1 MNAPPSSFEIAVI
14 GGGATGFAAAMAAA
28 IGRRETVLFA
38 PPASFPPGR
47 TALLMQGSLDVLG
60 DLGVSPDASPE
71 AAPLRSI
78 RIVDATGRLIRAP
91 ETIFHASEI
100 GLPAFGL
107 NMPNGELVDM
117 MRRRAEATQG
127 LTMVSDAVE
136 HIEHDDSGVT
146 LTAGGCRYR
155 VRLVVAADG
164 ARSVA
169 RTAASIPARTWTY
182 RQSALVATLAIA
194 HPHAGISTE
203 FHTPN
208 GPLTLVPLS
217 GERVSLVW
225 VDRPE
230 RAEAAAALSQPAL
243 SQAVAE
249 GAHFIHGAMYA
260 DSAPHVYPLIA
271 ALADRF
277 AARRTMLV
285 GEAGHAFPPIG
296 AQGLNL
302 GLRDVAAL
310 MRVLAGH
317 RADPG
322 GAAAGDAYHAARQ
335 ADVRSRTLAVD
346 LLNRSL
352 LTGFLPVQIA
362 RRVGMAAISTVPV
375 LRRALM
381 RQGLAGGVEIAG

>member
-1 MNAPPSSFEIAVI
+1 MRASRSAFEIAVI
-14 GGGATGFAAAMAAA
+14 GGGATGFAAALAAA
-28 IGRRETVLFA
+28 IGGRDTVLFA

-47 TALLMQGSLDVLG
+47 TALLMQGSLEILG
-60 DLGVSPDASPE
+60 DLGVSPEDSPH

-78 RIVDATGRLIRAP
+78 RIVDATDRLIRAP

-107 NMPNGELVDM
+107 NMPNGELVET
-117 MRRRAEATQG
+117 MRRRAEVAPA
-127 LTMVSDAVE
+127 LTIVDNPVD
-136 HIEHDDSGVT
+136 HIEHDDAGVL
-146 LTAGGCRYR
+146 LTAKGAQYR
-155 VRLVVAADG
+155 ARLVIAADG

-169 RTAASIPARTWTY
+169 RAAAGISARTWAY
-182 RQSALVATLAIA
+182 RQSVLVATLAIA
-194 HPHAGISTE
+194 YPHGGISTE
-203 FHTPN
+203 FHTTS
-208 GPLTLVPLS
+208 GPLTLVPLAGDRIS
-217 GERVSLVW
+217 IVW

-230 RAEAAAALSQPAL
+230 RAEAVAALAGGAFSQAAAERAQF
-243 SQAVAE
+243 V
-249 GAHFIHGAMYA
+249 HGAMQA
-260 DSAPHVYPLIA
+260 DSQPHVYALSA

-285 GEAGHAFPPIG
+285 GEAAHVFPPIG

-310 MRVLAGH
+310 MRVLARH
-317 RADPG
+317 RSDP
-322 GAAAGDAYHAARQ
+322 GAAAALDAYHAARQ

-352 LTGFLPVQIA
+352 LTGFLPVQLA
-362 RRVGMAAISTVPV
+362 RGLGMAAVSAVPA

-381 RQGLAGGVEIAG
+381 RQGLAGGAQSAR